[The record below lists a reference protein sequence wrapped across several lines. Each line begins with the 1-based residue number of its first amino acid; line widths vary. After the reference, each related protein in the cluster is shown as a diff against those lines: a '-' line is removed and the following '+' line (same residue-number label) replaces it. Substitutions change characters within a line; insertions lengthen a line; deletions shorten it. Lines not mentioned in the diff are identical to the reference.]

1 MNKIRNDVTYAI
13 KALMYLYENQQFKT
27 IKASEISESEDIPIN
42 FLYTILRKLKEF
54 NYIEITPGI
63 KGGYKLRDC
72 INEITLLDLITIISG
87 DLTMEN
93 CYIKNK
99 KCNRYNECKIG
110 KEFKRVE
117 NILKKELSENK
128 LIDLLKSK

>member
-1 MNKIRNDVTYAI
+1 MRI
-13 KALMYLYENQQFKT
+13 KNEIEYVMRILLYLTKYGENR
-27 IKASEISESEDIPIN
+27 IVPSNEISEAEDIPIN

-54 NYIEITPGI
+54 NYIEITPGV
-63 KGGYKLRDC
+63 KGGYKLRDRV
-72 INEITLLDLITIISG
+72 NEITLLDLITIISG

-99 KCNRYNECKIG
+99 KCSRYNECKIG

>member
-13 KALMYLYENQQFKT
+13 KALMYLYENQQFKN
-27 IKASEISESEDIPIN
+27 IKAEEISESEDIPIN
-42 FLYTILRKLKEF
+42 FLYTILRKLKTC
-54 NYIEITPGI
+54 NYIEVTSGV

-72 INEITLLDLITIISG
+72 INEITLLDLIIIISG
-87 DLTMEN
+87 DITMKN

-99 KCNRYNECKIG
+99 ECNRYYKCKIE

-117 NILKKELSENK
+117 NILKKELSRNK
-128 LIDLLKSK
+128 LIDLLNNK